1 MKSVRNPKKI
11 QKKPVQLEKVQPEKD
26 SMVMPLISDGKPK
39 RRLVGECGDDKLY
52 QLEESTNCLDCF
64 KSIPAGSLVAVKN
77 VSTNICK
84 IPVCAY
90 FAGIDATKVSINAPI
105 TKIGC
110 CSCPSFADGSV
121 KGRDEYAK
129 KVRSFREKTV

>member
-1 MKSVRNPKKI
+1 MLFCDMKSVRN
-11 QKKPVQLEKVQPEKD
+11 QKKTEVLKEKEMNSPTI
-26 SMVMPLISDGKPK
+26 PTTGNDGKPK

-64 KSIPAGSLVAVKN
+64 RSIPVGSLVTVKN

-84 IPVCAY
+84 VPVCAY
-90 FAGIDATKVSINAPI
+90 FAGLNPTKISINGPV

-121 KGRDEYAK
+121 KRRDEYAK
-129 KVRSFREKTV
+129 KVRSFREKTI